1 MEELILYIVKS
12 IVSNPDAVSVEEGG
26 MREEAVI
33 YNLKVAD
40 DCLLYTSH
48 ILIIPVNT
56 KRQNHCRCTSIKK
69 PALLYHTTQK
79 EYN

>member
-40 DCLLYTSH
+40 EDKGFVIGKHGKVAKALRTLVKTAANRQGKR
-48 ILIIPVNT
+48 INIDII
-56 KRQNHCRCTSIKK
+56 
-69 PALLYHTTQK
+69 
-79 EYN
+79 

>member
-40 DCLLYTSH
+40 EDKGFVIGKHGKVAKALRTVVKTAANRQGKR
-48 ILIIPVNT
+48 INIDII
-56 KRQNHCRCTSIKK
+56 
-69 PALLYHTTQK
+69 
-79 EYN
+79 